1 MLRAHA
7 TMPGAVAPG
16 DAIPQPSLAFEITE
30 MPFLTYRPNRVAQPG
45 AAHGEAPRVI
55 ALPRPDSSS
64 GVPLMTTLSIRAC
77 MREFAPAPVRAETSG
92 ALLRGADGINRPV
105 TSRRTAPSSH
115 ALQAIH
121 IDAAL
126 PDGVDRHDASP
137 HRLTLGH
144 ATNARNLTG
153 YQDFVGTARLG
164 LRYVVRTSLFLDMA
178 ASRRNMISAVTARAI
193 SQNVSLHRTSAGL
206 AAVAR
211 GRIDHHLPS
220 DMLSLKGDG
229 LPILART
236 AGLSA
241 SDAKQQPGA

>member
-1 MLRAHA
+1 MRLERTCSNNAKGTRDYA
-7 TMPGAVAPG
+7 RTVAPG

-45 AAHGEAPRVI
+45 AAHGQAPRVI

-77 MREFAPAPVRAETSG
+77 MPAPVPAETSG
-92 ALLRGADGINRPV
+92 ALLRGADAINRPV
-105 TSRRTAPSSH
+105 TRRRTAPSPH

-126 PDGVDRHDASP
+126 PVGVDRHDASP

-153 YQDFVGTARLG
+153 YQDFVGAAR
-164 LRYVVRTSLFLDMA
+164 
-178 ASRRNMISAVTARAI
+178 
-193 SQNVSLHRTSAGL
+193 
-206 AAVAR
+206 
-211 GRIDHHLPS
+211 
-220 DMLSLKGDG
+220 
-229 LPILART
+229 
-236 AGLSA
+236 
-241 SDAKQQPGA
+241 PGVM